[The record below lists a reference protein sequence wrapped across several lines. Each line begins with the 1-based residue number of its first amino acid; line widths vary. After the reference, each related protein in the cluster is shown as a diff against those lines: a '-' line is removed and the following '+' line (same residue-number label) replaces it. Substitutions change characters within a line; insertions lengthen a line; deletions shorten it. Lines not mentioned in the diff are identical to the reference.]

1 MSCAIVSLI
10 LLGTSAPLG
19 ILGLIKKQISTIMV
33 TGVMYILAGTFYKRN
48 IPCFIQFVFFAICI
62 RRKLAVKSIL
72 QNIIQKKATV
82 ENALVCRK
90 KLAFFHKNFNCF
102 YSIMQFF
109 LFNPQITI
117 VLCAEQLLFTI
128 VLQIEKL
135 CHFLF
140 TTKLMFQF
148 DKVLFRDIL
157 SSAVIIFIYLFIS
170 PQIFEF
176 G

>member
-1 MSCAIVSLI
+1 MSRLLVINVFLFLGMRNLAMSCAIVSLI

-90 KLAFFHKNFNCF
+90 KLAFFRK
-102 YSIMQFF
+102 I
-109 LFNPQITI
+109 LI
-117 VLCAEQLLFTI
+117 V
-128 VLQIEKL
+128 
-135 CHFLF
+135 
-140 TTKLMFQF
+140 
-148 DKVLFRDIL
+148 
-157 SSAVIIFIYLFIS
+157 FIA
-170 PQIFEF
+170 
-176 G
+176 